1 MLLTGDIMWP
11 WSATITS
18 SNLQFKVEIRKHF
31 GTDEKE
37 ILFEDNVTGML
48 RKSVKIGQKVII

>member
-11 WSATITS
+11 WSATISS

-37 ILFEDNVTGML
+37 ILFEDNVTEML
-48 RKSVKIGQKVII
+48 